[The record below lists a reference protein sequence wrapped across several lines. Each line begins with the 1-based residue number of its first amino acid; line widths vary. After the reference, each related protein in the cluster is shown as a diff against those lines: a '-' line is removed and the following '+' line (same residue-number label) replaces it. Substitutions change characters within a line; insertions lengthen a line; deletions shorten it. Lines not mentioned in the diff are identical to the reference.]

1 MDDFLRHGVCR
12 SRIELDCCAW
22 TSFSLTDVSRSIL
35 HRMVTI
41 VFDRSLINFQTAVSI
56 FTSCKLSEFAVIKV
70 VVACQLLS
78 LKYSVF
84 APRCAVSDFCS
95 DGIYYCDS
103 TYKYTHK
110 HTRPIAVTESLK
122 WSIISEWI
130 MFATVVVATDRIA
143 AAAQVD
149 QPPTSEVSSP
159 CSEFVLNS
167 RGAR

>member
-70 VVACQLLS
+70 AVACQLLS

-84 APRCAVSDFCS
+84 APRCAVNDFCS

-110 HTRPIAVTESLK
+110 HQTHSCHWITKVVCNKWMNNVCYSSGSDRPHRRRRTGRS
-122 WSIISEWI
+122 
-130 MFATVVVATDRIA
+130 TT
-143 AAAQVD
+143 
-149 QPPTSEVSSP
+149 
-159 CSEFVLNS
+159 N
-167 RGAR
+167 